1 MAPQEQAIYLL
12 TKEVS
17 KTAHREV
24 EWAHKP
30 TGAPQEGETKDALEL
45 AAQQQAELA
54 LSKLMDQGKF
64 TETLAQLNKAVG

>member
-45 AAQQQAELA
+45 AAQQ
-54 LSKLMDQGKF
+54 
-64 TETLAQLNKAVG
+64 